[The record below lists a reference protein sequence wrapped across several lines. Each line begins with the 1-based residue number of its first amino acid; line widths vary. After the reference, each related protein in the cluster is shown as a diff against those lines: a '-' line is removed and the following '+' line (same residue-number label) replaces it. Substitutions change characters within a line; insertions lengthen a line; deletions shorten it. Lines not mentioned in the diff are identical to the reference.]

1 MTKVYVRRH
10 ARRTKGHTYRRVEQ
24 LEKLARDVVGDS
36 GSPNLYFVSDAKGVI
51 MVTKDLDAAHEA
63 WRNLPRN
70 KESSLE
76 DRKTGVLA
84 STEPVDDT
92 PGARLVTY
100 DDVRRKR

>member
-1 MTKVYVRRH
+1 MAKTVYVKRH
-10 ARRTKGHTYRRVEQ
+10 ARRTTGYRYRRVKQ
-24 LEKLARDVVGDS
+24 LESLARDLVGDNK
-36 GSPNLYFVSDAKGVI
+36 SPNLYFVSDDKGII
-51 MVTKDLDAAHEA
+51 MVTSDLDVAHAA

-100 DDVRRKR
+100 DDVRER